1 MVFFDDRTACGQ
13 ALRRSGSQVYSVSPE
28 TCLYFAYL
36 WEMASEQELENQK
49 TATIVAVF
57 LSVGALGFEPR
68 ASYTP
73 CKRASRTAPR
83 PDFRALL

>member
-1 MVFFDDRTACGQ
+1 MNQIIFLIMGNYGT
-13 ALRRSGSQVYSVSPE
+13 QV
-28 TCLYFAYL
+28 
-36 WEMASEQELENQK
+36 NQK
-49 TATIVAVF
+49 PHFAWVQNAVMIE
-57 LSVGALGFEPR
+57 VGALGFEPR

>member
-1 MVFFDDRTACGQ
+1 MKT
-13 ALRRSGSQVYSVSPE
+13 
-28 TCLYFAYL
+28 
-36 WEMASEQELENQK
+36 QK